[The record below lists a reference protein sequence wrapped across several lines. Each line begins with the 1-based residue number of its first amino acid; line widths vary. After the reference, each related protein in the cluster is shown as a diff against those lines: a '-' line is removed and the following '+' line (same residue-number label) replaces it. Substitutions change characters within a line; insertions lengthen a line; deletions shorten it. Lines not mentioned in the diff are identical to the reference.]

1 MKLSIGIIGLPNV
14 GKSTFFQFLTK
25 IKVNIQN
32 YPFTTIHPNVGV
44 VAPPDER
51 LTKIAQIFHSQK
63 ILPCP
68 LEFVDIAG
76 LVKGAHDGQGLGNQ
90 FLAQIREVDAIVHI
104 VRVFQNPEVVH
115 LEGEINP
122 QRDFETVQN
131 ELEYKDLE
139 SKEKTNLLSEKPQL
153 ILLNGKKEEAPAE
166 FFDYLKSKNLP
177 YLDIDLDSLKSDF
190 PESKEESKEVGLP
203 KIEII
208 NQIFESFFK
217 LLNLVTFFT
226 ANENEAR
233 SWLIKKETT
242 IKKAAGLVHTDFEEK
257 FIKAEVIRWDKLL
270 EAGSWHQAKMKGWLR
285 LEGKEYLVQ
294 DGDVILFKI

>member
-76 LVKGAHDGQGLGNQ
+76 LVKGAHEGQGLGNQ
-90 FLAQIREVDAIVHI
+90 FLAQIRECDALVHI
-104 VRVFQNPEVVH
+104 IRVFQNPKIVH
-115 LEGEINP
+115 IEGEINP

-139 SKEKTNLLSEKPQL
+139 SKEKINLLSKKPQL
-153 ILLNGKKEEAPAE
+153 ILINGKQKEVPAE
-166 FFDYLKSKNLP
+166 FLEYLKSKNLP
-177 YLDIDLDSLKSDF
+177 YLVIDLDDSQSS
-190 PESKEESKEVGLP
+190 ESSEVKLP
-203 KIEII
+203 NIPNIPNI
-208 NQIFESFFK
+208 ADYFIK
-217 LLNLVTFFT
+217 LLNLITFFT
-226 ANENEAR
+226 ANKNEAH
-233 SWLIKKETT
+233 SWLIKQGTE
-242 IKKAAGLVHTDFEEK
+242 IKKAAALVHTDFEEK
-257 FIKAEVIRWDKLL
+257 FIKAEVISWDKLV
-270 EAGSWHQAKMKGWLR
+270 ATGDWHQAKMKGWLR
-285 LEGKEYLVQ
+285 LEGKEYMVQ
-294 DGDVILFKI
+294 DGDVIFFKI